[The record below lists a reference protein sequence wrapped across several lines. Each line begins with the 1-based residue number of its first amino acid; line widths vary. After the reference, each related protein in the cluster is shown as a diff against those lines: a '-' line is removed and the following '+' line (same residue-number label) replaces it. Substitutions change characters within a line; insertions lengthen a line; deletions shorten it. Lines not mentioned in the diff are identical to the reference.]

1 MRSRK
6 ANKNVKK
13 SLTHSTP
20 KKSVIK
26 HKSRKLTTISDNIF
40 THSDE
45 EILSEI
51 EMDDTA
57 NEHIDEGKSK
67 HQIYN
72 ENSLIK

>member
-1 MRSRK
+1 MT
-6 ANKNVKK
+6 K

-51 EMDDTA
+51 EMNDTV
-57 NEHIDEGKSK
+57 NEHIDEGTHKYLISY
-67 HQIYN
+67 Q
-72 ENSLIK
+72 NS